1 MASNSGSM
9 DFPELKDLASGSD
22 FGFRSKLRALVVD
35 DNSVIRLYM
44 VSLLKDVDVE
54 TDEAE
59 DGKAA
64 VSRFLEGK
72 TYDIILMDKD
82 MPQMNG
88 VQAARKLREMGVKA
102 KIAGVTA
109 HSTDEEKR
117 EFLEAGIDDFF
128 VKPITRPQLIKLLKE
143 VGNK

>member
-1 MASNSGSM
+1 M
-9 DFPELKDLASGSD
+9 DSPKLKDLASGSD
-22 FGFRSKLRALVVD
+22 FGFRNKLRALVVD

-64 VSRFLEGK
+64 VTHFLEGK

-88 VQAARKLREMGVKA
+88 IQATRILREMGVKA
-102 KIAGVTA
+102 KIVGVTA

-117 EFLEAGIDDFF
+117 EFLEAGIDDFL
-128 VKPITRPQLIKLLKE
+128 VKPITSPQLIELLKD
-143 VGNK
+143 VGTE